1 MRITVTAFVWQQR
14 GFPEAMCLA
23 WRSAQNSFILEQL
36 SLSQKNIC
44 LCWLEF
50 ECGVGGSAGC
60 EVWQCLFELDGKKG
74 SHINSRKEVLFIG
87 NVHTFNLCV
96 TLPLSFRIDL
106 ALWFWFRNKH
116 KQADEAIII
125 SPTIF
130 LWYSTVAVQLRKD
143 SSTVSML
150 VERFWIEPRGTL
162 TCWRKGKN
170 WVSLV
175 EVTPRTGTI
184 TPYGRIVQRVKI
196 TTLSYMCHTQPSP
209 WIARI
214 SPSEGLFGF
223 CFQVHVLYSSC
234 SKEEQF
240 VTI

>member
-1 MRITVTAFVWQQR
+1 MV
-14 GFPEAMCLA
+14 
-23 WRSAQNSFILEQL
+23 
-36 SLSQKNIC
+36 KK
-44 LCWLEF
+44 
-50 ECGVGGSAGC
+50 GVVSIP
-60 EVWQCLFELDGKKG
+60 GKKFF
-74 SHINSRKEVLFIG
+74 SLEMATL
-87 NVHTFNLCV
+87 FNLCV

-106 ALWFWFRNKH
+106 TLWFWFRNKN

-130 LWYSTVAVQLRKD
+130 LWYSTVAVQLQKGI
-143 SSTVSML
+143 STVSML
-150 VERFWIEPRGTL
+150 LEQFWIEPRGTL
-162 TCWRKGKN
+162 TCLRKGKN

-175 EVTPRTGTI
+175 EVTLRTGPI
-184 TPYGRIVQRVKI
+184 TPYGKIVQRVKI
-196 TTLSYMCHTQPSP
+196 TTVSHMCHTQPSP

-223 CFQVHVLYSSC
+223 DFQVHVLYSSC